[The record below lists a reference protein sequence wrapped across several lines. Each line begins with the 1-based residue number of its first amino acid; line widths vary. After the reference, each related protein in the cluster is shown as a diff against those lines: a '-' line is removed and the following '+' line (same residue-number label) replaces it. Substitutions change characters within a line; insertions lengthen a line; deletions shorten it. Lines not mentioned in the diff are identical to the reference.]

1 MTVFLTISSLNILL
15 LSMEKYRRTFILVF
29 IPLSIIWVQLYIAS
43 KIPVIEYSTKM
54 ENLLMTCYYI
64 CMMCAFY
71 SGIIFCILNN
81 QLNILNK
88 LGVKVNIEK
97 TYYWKPD
104 DIRLTFESAQN
115 EIVAK
120 KYLHLRQNIK
130 MADNIIK
137 VVLFLSFFIS
147 VISVLS

>member
-1 MTVFLTISSLNILL
+1 ML
-15 LSMEKYRRTFILVF
+15 
-29 IPLSIIWVQLYIAS
+29 
-43 KIPVIEYSTKM
+43 
-54 ENLLMTCYYI
+54 
-64 CMMCAFY
+64 
-71 SGIIFCILNN
+71 IIFCILNN